1 MQPSFLLRGMSAN
14 GTLRIIAADTTE
26 LVHTAIQNH
35 GASAT
40 AGAALGRTLTA
51 NVLLGHALLKDHRD
65 RLTIRV
71 NGNGPLGGIIT
82 EGGLDGTVR
91 GYVQHPTLDLP
102 LRTTDGKLAVGE
114 AVGSIGDLEVIRSHA
129 PYGDPYSTSVEL
141 VSGEIAE
148 DVAAFLYHSE
158 QIPSAVLLGVSF
170 APDGS
175 VAHAGGIIVQAL
187 PDVEDSALTLLEANI
202 RAFGQLTERMAEHD
216 LLHLVSEE
224 LVWGMGYDNLTEEP
238 LPLRFACECTD
249 ERALN
254 ILGYFSTEER
264 QEMIDRDG
272 GAEVVCHWCNTA
284 RWVTGEEIT
293 AFNER
298 ISDTEVRCP
307 SCGTVWYRNDG
318 VITVR
323 DGEVCSCG
331 RLVEIPDY
339 QPETAN

>member
-26 LVHTAIQNH
+26 LVQQALENH
-35 GASAT
+35 GASLT

-51 NVLLGHALLKDHRD
+51 NVLLSHALLKDHRD

-71 NGNGPLGGIIT
+71 RGNGPLGGIIT

-91 GYVQHPTLDLP
+91 GYVQHPTIDLP
-102 LRTTDGKLAVGE
+102 LRDSDGKLAVGE
-114 AVGSIGDLEVIRSHA
+114 AVGAGDLEIIRSHA
-129 PYGDPYSTSVEL
+129 PYGDPYSTTVEL

-158 QIPSAVLLGVSF
+158 QIPSAVMLGVSF
-170 APDGS
+170 HADGT
-175 VAHAGGIIVQAL
+175 VQHAGGIIVQAL

-202 RAFGQLTERMAEHD
+202 RAFGQLTERMAQHD
-216 LLHLVSEE
+216 LLHLLREE
-224 LVWGMGYDNLTEEP
+224 IAWGMGYDNLTEDP
-238 LPLRFACECTD
+238 LPLKFQCECTN

-254 ILGYFSTEER
+254 ILGYFTASER

-284 RWVTGEEIT
+284 RWITGEEIT

-307 SCGTVWYRNDG
+307 ACGTVWYRNDG

-323 DGEVCSCG
+323 DGEICSCG
-331 RLVEIPDY
+331 RPVEIPDY
-339 QPETAN
+339 HAETTN